1 MKTAKG
7 NIIDLSANEGIEHEK
22 ENQWVAEK
30 KKNLFYNAGSP
41 AGNLM
46 TTT

>member
-7 NIIDLSANEGIEHEK
+7 KIIDLSAKEGIEHEK
-22 ENQWVAEK
+22 ENQWVAE